1 LVAKII
7 NINPTYL
14 FYIYLLILTT
24 SGRVAR
30 GFKKSSSL
38 KKLNRKP
45 YLTKQPDIGQKK
57 CTLLNCMCI

>member
-1 LVAKII
+1 MRICIYRLVAKII

-14 FYIYLLILTT
+14 LYIYLLILTT

-38 KKLNRKP
+38 KKARV
-45 YLTKQPDIGQKK
+45 
-57 CTLLNCMCI
+57 